1 MITTAWDITVA
12 MAQVIKVILA
22 GERSAGL
29 QEFISTIPPAASV
42 GNCQVLKSDKTLNV
56 ASDRSNCGRGQLAV
70 T

>member
-1 MITTAWDITVA
+1 MISTAGDITVA

-42 GNCQVLKSDKTLNV
+42 GNCQVLKSDKTLV